1 VRVVKVNIARK
12 EFTDMVNSVVDR
24 SEQRQLAALFVE
36 LDEVLHEDSKVA
48 GLVTF
53 WRHQLHAGIEPS
65 HLPELL
71 EVLDALT
78 DSRMAD
84 GDLHRSV
91 RHWQVILQSRAS
103 RDGEPAGDR
112 GHPDLL

>member
-1 VRVVKVNIARK
+1 MAH
-12 EFTDMVNSVVDR
+12 SVVDR

-36 LDEVLHEDSKVA
+36 LDEVLHKKAKVA

-53 WRHQLHAGIEPS
+53 WRHQLHAGVEPS

-71 EVLDALT
+71 EVLDTLS
-78 DSRMAD
+78 DSQLAD

-91 RHWQVILQSRAS
+91 RHWRVVLQSRAA
-103 RDGEPAGDR
+103 RDAKPLAGHGR
-112 GHPDLL
+112 ADLV

>member
-1 VRVVKVNIARK
+1 MA
-12 EFTDMVNSVVDR
+12 NSVVDR

-36 LDEVLHEDSKVA
+36 LDEMLHKDAKLAE
-48 GLVTF
+48 LVTF

-71 EVLDALT
+71 EVLDALS
-78 DSRMAD
+78 DSPMAD

-91 RHWQVILQSRAS
+91 RHWQVVLQSRATP
-103 RDGEPAGDR
+103 DGKPSGDH